1 MMKLARLSTSIL
13 RNLRPQAFGLGLILA
28 LTVFAQAQTFTVLH
42 NFTGGQDGKTPNTG
56 LTMDRAGNLYGTT
69 SSGGYQSNSDCKD
82 LGGCGVVF
90 KLARGGSGWIFP
102 RCTCSKEFSTTAT
115 DPYPIARSSSARTA
129 LCMEP
134 RLTAVWATVA
144 MTAAA
149 RCSN

>member
-1 MMKLARLSTSIL
+1 M
-13 RNLRPQAFGLGLILA
+13 
-28 LTVFAQAQTFTVLH
+28 FAQAQTFTVLH

-69 SSGGYQSNSDCKD
+69 SYGGYQSNSDCKD

-115 DPYPIARSSSARTA
+115 DPYPDSPVIFGSNGA
-129 LCMEP
+129 LYGTTTHGGLGDGCNDGCGTVFQLTP
-134 RLTAVWATVA
+134 PAKRLQGLPLLLERDADHSF
-144 MTAAA
+144 
-149 RCSN
+149 R